1 MDSSGLQTL
10 LLNCSELRHINLS
23 GVHLHADD
31 FAHSS
36 FSSLCHL
43 LAINSSKISFFSHVY
58 GVLV

>member
-43 LAINSSKISFFSHVY
+43 LAINSSKISFFFF
-58 GVLV
+58 